1 MRRCDMKT
9 KNIAFLGLL
18 SCGALI
24 LSYVEA
30 LLPPIYAAVP
40 GIKMGLANI
49 ITVFALYKY
58 GAKEA
63 IIVSFV
69 RISLSA
75 LLFGNPWALAYS
87 TAGAFLSLSVMMLL
101 KLSQKFSPVGIS
113 IAGGVCH
120 NLGQILLAMLVLR
133 TSGLG
138 FYMAVLSVTGTVAGV
153 LIGLCA
159 SLMLKYLKKI

>member
-1 MRRCDMKT
+1 MKT

-30 LLPPIYAAVP
+30 LLPPIYAALP
-40 GIKMGLANI
+40 GIRMGLANI

-63 IIVSFV
+63 VLVSFV

-87 TAGAFLSLSVMMLL
+87 AAGALLSLLVMILL
-101 KLSQKFSPVGIS
+101 KKTDRFSTVGVSIS
-113 IAGGVCH
+113 GGVCH
-120 NLGQILLAMLVLR
+120 NLGQILLAMLVLK

-138 FYMAVLSVTGTVAGV
+138 FYMAVLALTGTLAGV
-153 LIGLCA
+153 MIGLCA
-159 SLMLKYLKKI
+159 SLMLKYLKKV